1 MGLQPS
7 DDLPEFPK
15 LRAVDPQWVEHEGQ
29 SYLFL
34 RDPLGL
40 ADSYVLVPQTLA
52 PLLALCD
59 GSRDLA
65 ALGPAYALRVGFKLP
80 DHRIRDIVAQLDEAL
95 LLENGAYVSAVDRA
109 LVEYRSL
116 PSRPPSHAGAVYPGD
131 VDELTSTLAEYCA
144 KAPVENGAEPLRGSL
159 VGMVCPHIDYARGHL
174 TYAELWQRAEP
185 YLDEVELAIILGTD
199 HSGGPGML
207 TPTRQSYAT
216 PHGVL
221 PTDIEIVDGLAGLLG
236 GDRAF
241 AEELHHTKEHS
252 IELAAVWFHH
262 FLKGR
267 QCPIVPVLCGSFHH
281 YIVGQ
286 GSPSDDERIG
296 GALDYLKGAMSGK
309 KVLVIA
315 AADLAHVGPAF
326 GDELPLDPIA
336 RAKLAADDG
345 DSVKDILRCDAE
357 SFLERSREEGDAR
370 RICGLSPIYLMLKLL
385 EDAGGESLGYDQ
397 CPADAENGSVVSIVG
412 ALLYDRK

>member
-1 MGLQPS
+1 MTH
-7 DDLPEFPK
+7 
-15 LRAVDPQWVEHEGQ
+15 LRILKYTA
-29 SYLFL
+29 S
-34 RDPLGL
+34 
-40 ADSYVLVPQTLA
+40 
-52 PLLALCD
+52 
-59 GSRDLA
+59 
-65 ALGPAYALRVGFKLP
+65 AYSLRVGFKLP
-80 DHRIRDIVAQLDEAL
+80 DDRIRDIVAQLDETL

-109 LVEYRSL
+109 LVEYRNL
-116 PSRPPSHAGAVYPGD
+116 PSRPPSHADAVYPSE
-131 VDELTSTLAEYCA
+131 VDELTSTFEEYCA
-144 KAPVENGAEPLRGSL
+144 KAPVDNGAEPQHSSL

-216 PHGVL
+216 PHGLL
-221 PTDIEIVDGLAGLLG
+221 PTDVEIVDGLAKRIGNE
-236 GDRAF
+236 RAF

-296 GALDYLKGAMSGK
+296 AAIDYLKEAMSGR

-315 AADLAHVGPAF
+315 AADLAHMGPAF

-345 DSVKDILRCDAE
+345 ESVKDILSCDAE
-357 SFLERSREEGDAR
+357 SFLERSRGEGDAR

-385 EDAGGESLGYDQ
+385 EDAKGESLGYDQ
-397 CPADAENGSVVSIVG
+397 CPADTENGSVVSIVG
-412 ALLYDRK
+412 ALLYDQT